1 MTKKIISVIAALA
14 ITSLTVVPA
23 FASASSDIDAA
34 QAAQDA
40 RNRSIAA
47 GQENIANFQEAE
59 KEKGNSARL
68 QGQAAVDS
76 AQEALASFKSG
87 EIAKGEAATE
97 AGKSALETAQNAL
110 NSFWVS
116 QKETE
121 ASDQAER
128 SSLQDKIN
136 KYLSSL

>member
-34 QAAQDA
+34 QVAQDA

-59 KEKGNSARL
+59 KEKGNSARS
-68 QGQAAVDS
+68 QGQAAVNS

-110 NSFWVS
+110 NSFWAS